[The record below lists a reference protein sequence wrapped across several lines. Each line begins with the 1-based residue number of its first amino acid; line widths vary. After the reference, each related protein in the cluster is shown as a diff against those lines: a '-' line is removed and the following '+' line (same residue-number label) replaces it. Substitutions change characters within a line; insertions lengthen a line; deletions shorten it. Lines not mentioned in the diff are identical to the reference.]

1 MEKVVINIGG
11 CIRSGTTLLNLILG
25 NQSNV
30 LALGEIKAFFYPNR
44 KQHLFDRK
52 NLIASDDRWQKI
64 YDGGLENFYD
74 NLFQYFKEY
83 DVFIDSS
90 KDPLWY
96 SRMEAAN
103 PEVSF
108 KSVLIYKHPKD
119 MVRSLQ
125 KRGVSNYKKLVKNY
139 YSDYFQ
145 IYQGTFFVISLY
157 ELLQDDSVLKALCE
171 YTGLEYREDRRCY
184 WLNKN
189 SVNFHGSDTARS
201 NTKLLPEGTPFS
213 QEDLKS
219 LRDSDLKGWYRLYK
233 TLSSNR
239 IIDNQK
245 LDGLQILNRF
255 LCIAQKELSERV
267 FKLRLWIRDYIMD
280 RKWIKAYER

>member
-11 CIRSGTTLLNLILG
+11 CIRSGTTLLNLVLG
-25 NQSNV
+25 NQDNV
-30 LALGEIKAFFYPNR
+30 LALGEIKAFFQPNR

-52 NLIASDDRWQKI
+52 NLIASDVRWQKI

-103 PEVSF
+103 PQVSF

-119 MVRSLQ
+119 IVRSLQ

-139 YSDYFQ
+139 YGDYFQ
-145 IYQGTFFVISLY
+145 IYQGTFFVLSLY

-171 YTGLEYREDRRCY
+171 YTGLEYREDRRSY

-201 NTKLLPEGTPFS
+201 STKLLPEGTPFS
-213 QEDLKS
+213 QEDLDKM
-219 LRDSDLKGWYRLYK
+219 RNSDLKDWYRLYK
-233 TLSSNR
+233 SLSSKR
-239 IIDNQK
+239 IIDNHK

-255 LCIAQKELSERV
+255 LCIARKQLSERV

-280 RKWIKAYER
+280 RKWIEAYER